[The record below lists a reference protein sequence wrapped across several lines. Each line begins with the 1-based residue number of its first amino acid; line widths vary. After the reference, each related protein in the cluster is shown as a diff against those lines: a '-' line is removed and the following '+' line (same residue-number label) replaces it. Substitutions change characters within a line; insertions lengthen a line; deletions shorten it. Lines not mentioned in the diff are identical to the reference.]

1 MFAVINLAITM
12 LGKMTIYPTEKVF
25 DSTGCGIIFRYTIV
39 SLCWPMMFGFVVGYR
54 RGFFYEGTWG
64 FVRYGAVGALLAPIT
79 YLLVSK
85 RGVSG
90 IFRFCFKFLGFVMSF
105 LWLFMLSDMVV
116 SIIVT
121 LNVLFNYQYSFMMIS
136 VFSFWAWLPH
146 TIGSIKLVRL
156 LKSMPNFGGIIFD
169 NFLIFGLASLIEY
182 FRKGESTIVIWPESN
197 DKSAIQLG
205 AYLYLNG
212 FLVILTMILVSMRG
226 LRYTRILGLL
236 LVAIFL
242 IATVATFILGFFVE
256 RIN

>member
-1 MFAVINLAITM
+1 MA
-12 LGKMTIYPTEKVF
+12 
-25 DSTGCGIIFRYTIV
+25 
-39 SLCWPMMFGFVVGYR
+39 SLCWPSMFGFVVGYR

-64 FVRYGAVGALLAPIT
+64 FLVYGAVGVVLAPVT
-79 YLLVSK
+79 CLLVSN

-90 IFRFCFKFLGFVMSF
+90 FFRFCFKFVGFVMSF

-146 TIGSIKLVRL
+146 TVGSIKMVRL

-182 FRKGESTIVIWPESN
+182 FRKGDSRIVIWPESS
-197 DKSAIQLG
+197 DKGAIQLG
-205 AYLYLNG
+205 GYLYLNA
-212 FLVILTMILVSMRG
+212 FLVILTMITISLKG
-226 LRYTRILGLL
+226 LRYSRLLGLI
-236 LVAIFL
+236 LVGIFL
-242 IATVATFILGFFVE
+242 IATVTTFILGFYVE
-256 RIN
+256 RI